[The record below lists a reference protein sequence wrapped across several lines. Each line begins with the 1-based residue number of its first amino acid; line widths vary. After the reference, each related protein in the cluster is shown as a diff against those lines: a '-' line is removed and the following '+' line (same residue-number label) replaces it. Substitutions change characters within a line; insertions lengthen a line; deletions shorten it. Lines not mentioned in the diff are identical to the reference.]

1 MKEDLLIN
9 VSSPGIVSRVS
20 AHAPCFI
27 SSFYVMHAIY
37 NLGKAGRNH
46 ELCPCCMIFM
56 ATMTDRQR
64 YKIYSLVPH
73 VFNAACNN
81 KNMGVAWGR
90 GYKNYSL
97 HMCARQLCQ
106 PYLREDVHT
115 HKEENVEEKENQN
128 GPCYIDSNVKT
139 DDKYDPVEKKIA
151 SKHDHN

>member
-9 VSSPGIVSRVS
+9 VSSPGIVSWVS

-90 GYKNYSL
+90 GYKIT
-97 HMCARQLCQ
+97 HCTC
-106 PYLREDVHT
+106 VHGSYVNLT
-115 HKEENVEEKENQN
+115 LERM
-128 GPCYIDSNVKT
+128 YILT
-139 DDKYDPVEKKIA
+139 KKRTLKRKRIKMA
-151 SKHDHN
+151 LATSTVT